1 VDIPVGSRCEIES
14 SEPGLSK
21 RGTVRYVGTT
31 KFSKGTWV
39 GVEYDEPLGKN
50 DGSYVLSDKNM
61 NRMLR
66 FYFPACKVN
75 SISLVDKITGCS
87 SNLRK

>member
-1 VDIPVGSRCEIES
+1 MDIPVGSRCEIES

-50 DGSYVLSDKNM
+50 DGSYVVSDKSM
-61 NRMLR
+61 KRVLKLFIFQR
-66 FYFPACKVN
+66 A
-75 SISLVDKITGCS
+75 
-87 SNLRK
+87 R